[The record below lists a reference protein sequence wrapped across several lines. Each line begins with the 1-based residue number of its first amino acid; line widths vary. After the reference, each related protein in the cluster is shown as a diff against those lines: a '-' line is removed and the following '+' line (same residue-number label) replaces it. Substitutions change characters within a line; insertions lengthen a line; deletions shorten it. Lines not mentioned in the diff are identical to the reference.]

1 MQNAVSMP
9 YKISLKYLSLKN
21 NENTF
26 EKTFTTYFMKQPE
39 LGNKISAIRN
49 QKGITQKELSEAGN
63 IDIRTLQRIESGEVT
78 PRLSTLK
85 LIAGALSTD
94 FNVFNGNE
102 EKVAGFV
109 SADVLLALVFTG
121 MACLFS
127 WILFS
132 PIGPKNDF
140 FSAVNLLVGIVYTIT
155 GVFFYYGFHLIGK
168 MRENRLMQYG
178 AFIILVTLP
187 LFLISVLITTE
198 FSFAKYISHL
208 IVILSGI
215 NSIVFG
221 IGLLKAGSQN
231 AILYRGAGILQMLIA
246 PFFIIPIPA
255 LSIVGCWLSI
265 PFMLMLV
272 AILYREYR
280 DLKTQQVAT
289 V

>member
-1 MQNAVSMP
+1 MN
-9 YKISLKYLSLKN
+9 
-21 NENTF
+21 
-26 EKTFTTYFMKQPE
+26 QPE

-78 PRLSTLK
+78 PRLSTLR

-132 PIGPKNDF
+132 PIGPKSDF
-140 FSAVNLLVGIVYTIT
+140 FLSVNLLAGIVYTLS
-155 GVFFYYGFHLIGK
+155 GMFFYYGFYLIGK
-168 MRENRLMQYG
+168 MQENQLMRYS
-178 AFIILVTLP
+178 ALIIMITMPMFL
-187 LFLISVLITTE
+187 LFVLITTE

-208 IVILSGI
+208 IVIVSGI

-221 IGLLKAGSQN
+221 IGLLKAGSQHS
-231 AILYRGAGILQMLIA
+231 ILYRGAGILQMLIA

-255 LSIVGCWLSI
+255 LSIVGCWLTI
-265 PFMLMLV
+265 PFMLILI
-272 AILYREYR
+272 AILYREYS
-280 DLKTQQVAT
+280 DSKTRQIAT